1 MVLKNKFEKD
11 DLLFTTSIVA
21 KRLGITPDR
30 LRTYDT
36 EKLIKTQRVKT
47 GEVEKRLYSMYDVEW
62 LESLRILVKDHK
74 MSISSIK
81 ILLQI
86 LYKNPSTILPN
97 NEIGEVLHEMTLN
110 PNFKPVVEN
119 F

>member
-1 MVLKNKFEKD
+1 MALKNKFEKD
-11 DLLFTTSIVA
+11 EPILTTSIVA

-36 EKLIKTQRVKT
+36 EKLINTQRVKT
-47 GEVEKRLYSMYDVEW
+47 GKVQKRLYSIYDVEW
-62 LESLRILVKDHK
+62 LESLRILVKEHK
-74 MSISSIK
+74 MSISSLK

-86 LYKNPSTILPN
+86 LYKNPKTILPA
-97 NEIGEVLHEMTLN
+97 NEIGEVLTEMTSN
-110 PNFKPVVEN
+110 PNFIPVVKN

>member
-1 MVLKNKFEKD
+1 MVLKNKFSENEPI
-11 DLLFTTSIVA
+11 LTTSIVA

-36 EKLIKTQRVKT
+36 EKLINTKRVKT
-47 GEVEKRLYSMYDVEW
+47 GKVQKRLYSMNDVEW
-62 LESLRILVKDHK
+62 LQCLRILVKNHK

-86 LYKNPSTILPN
+86 LHKNPSIVLPK
-97 NEIGEVLHEMTLN
+97 NEIGEVLSEMTQN
-110 PNFKPVVEN
+110 PNFKSVVKN

>member
-11 DLLFTTSIVA
+11 EPLLTTSVVA

-36 EKLIKTQRVKT
+36 ERLIKTQRVKT
-47 GEVEKRLYSMYDVEW
+47 GKIEKRLYSMYDVEW

-86 LYKNPSTILPN
+86 LYKNPSITLPK
-97 NEIGEVLHEMTLN
+97 NEIGDVLHEMTQN
-110 PNFKPVVEN
+110 PNFKPVVNN